1 MRASDGAGRRRGR
14 RANPEGGGGGGGG
27 GEGTGRARFSSRRH
41 ARHRRNRG
49 DPGDVSSRRGARTR
63 HRSWGSSGP
72 NYREARERRV
82 CDGAGRRGEGRE
94 VRDGRWGMRR
104 GKGEGRM
111 GGRPSPSPPHPPGGP
126 EKIRSRW
133 RAAWRSPRLLQR
145 RCLGAASGRDAIERA
160 RRRDTASRRGAAA
173 APRRPNAGRG
183 EEVAR
188 TRRDAD
194 PARSA
199 SPARRALRLRAKCRA
214 LAAGIARGR
223 GTRGRGAPS
232 AALDR
237 FAGGFGR
244 YVFEP
249 RGCVV
254 NVWRPR
260 ARAPSVDGR
269 ENRLALFRQKAS
281 LHRGSRSIRPARDPL
296 DPGRR
301 PIASTGENDAMCR
314 VRARVAPPP
323 TSGAPL
329 HAPGALSSLP
339 PPPRAPPGA
348 HGTARPRS
356 CVCAFALARP

>member
-1 MRASDGAGRRRGR
+1 M
-14 RANPEGGGGGGGG
+14 
-27 GEGTGRARFSSRRH
+27 
-41 ARHRRNRG
+41 
-49 DPGDVSSRRGARTR
+49 
-63 HRSWGSSGP
+63 
-72 NYREARERRV
+72 
-82 CDGAGRRGEGRE
+82 
-94 VRDGRWGMRR
+94 
-104 GKGEGRM
+104 
-111 GGRPSPSPPHPPGGP
+111 
-126 EKIRSRW
+126 
-133 RAAWRSPRLLQR
+133 LQR
-145 RCLGAASGRDAIERA
+145 RCLGPASGRDAIERA
-160 RRRDTASRRGAAA
+160 RRRDAASRRGAAA

-269 ENRLALFRQKAS
+269 ENRLALFPRPPQKAS

-296 DPGRR
+296 NPGRR
-301 PIASTGENDAMCR
+301 PIASTGENDATCR
-314 VRARVAPPP
+314 VRARRRRLPVRRFTPPGRSP
-323 TSGAPL
+323 
-329 HAPGALSSLP
+329 LP
-339 PPPRAPPGA
+339 PPLPRAPGRTR
-348 HGTARPRS
+348 HGTTPLVRLCVRPRPS
-356 CVCAFALARP
+356 MTTPSTAPRRRSLAPASALARGSPRARFAARRTGAPRALRRARAVPTPVAARTRRATPSRAPVSVSRGARPGAAAAPPRRPAVSARASSSHASASASAPGGPPL

>member
-27 GEGTGRARFSSRRH
+27 GEGDGASEVFVSSSRAPMPNPRGFRATCRAGAARVPDIGPGARPGRTTVRRGCAASAMGRVGGGGEGGQGRAV
-41 ARHRRNRG
+41 G
-49 DPGDVSSRRGARTR
+49 DAP
-63 HRSWGSSGP
+63 
-72 NYREARERRV
+72 
-82 CDGAGRRGEGRE
+82 GEGGAY
-94 VRDGRWGMRR
+94 GRAS
-104 GKGEGRM
+104 K
-111 GGRPSPSPPHPPGGP
+111 SKSPPGGP
-126 EKIRSRW
+126 EKKYDRDGAPPGGRRDCCS
-133 RAAWRSPRLLQR
+133 AGAWGLRP
-145 RCLGAASGRDAIERA
+145 DATRQRA
-160 RRRDTASRRGAAA
+160 RRRDAASRRGAAA

-199 SPARRALRLRAKCRA
+199 SPARRSNPLRLRAKCRA

-269 ENRLALFRQKAS
+269 ENRLALFPRPPQKAS

-296 DPGRR
+296 RPGSATDRVDRGKRR
-301 PIASTGENDAMCR
+301 DVPS
-314 VRARVAPPP
+314 
-323 TSGAPL
+323 
-329 HAPGALSSLP
+329 
-339 PPPRAPPGA
+339 PRAPPPPLPVRRFTPRGA
-348 HGTARPRS
+348 LLSPSPLPRAPGRTHTARPRS